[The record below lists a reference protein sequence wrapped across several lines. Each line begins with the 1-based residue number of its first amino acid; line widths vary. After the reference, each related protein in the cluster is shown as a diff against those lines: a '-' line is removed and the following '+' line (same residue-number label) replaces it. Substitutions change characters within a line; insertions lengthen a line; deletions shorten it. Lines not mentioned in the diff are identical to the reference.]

1 MRAFHRLLPIAAALV
16 LTAVFPASGAA
27 QAGTSGPA
35 VLSPGDA
42 VRIVVWRS
50 QELSGDFDVAAD
62 SSIAHP
68 MYRDVKA
75 AGVPFTV
82 VEQRIRETLARYASN
97 PQFVAQ
103 PLFRVSVGG
112 EVRTPGL
119 QTLQPEVTISQ
130 AIARAGGVTDRGRL
144 DRVHLTRDGQERVI
158 DLTVAGPGEQ
168 RVRSGDQIF
177 IEQRRSVFRDYI
189 APASGLVAAAAALL
203 NIIIRR

>member
-1 MRAFHRLLPIAAALV
+1 MRPIHRLLPAVALLPLLAAL
-16 LTAVFPASGAA
+16 AAPAAA
-27 QAGTSGPA
+27 QAGANPAA

-50 QELSGDFDVAAD
+50 TELSGDFDIAAD

-75 AGVPFTV
+75 AGVPFPV
-82 VEQRIRETLARYASN
+82 VEQRIRETLSRYATN

-112 EVRTPGL
+112 EVRVPGL

-144 DRVHLTRDGQERVI
+144 DRVHLTRDGRERII

-189 APASGLVAAAAALL
+189 APAGGLVAAAAALL